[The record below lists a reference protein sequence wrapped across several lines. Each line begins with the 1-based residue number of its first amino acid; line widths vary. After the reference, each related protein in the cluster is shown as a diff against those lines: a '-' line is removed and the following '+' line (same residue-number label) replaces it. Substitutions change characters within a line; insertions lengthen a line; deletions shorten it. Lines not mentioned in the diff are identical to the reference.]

1 MKDGFIK
8 VAAAT
13 PELAVADCTFN
24 TEQIIS
30 LMKKAQKQGSS
41 VIVFPELCITGYCC
55 SDLFSQDRLL
65 EAAESSLIKIIKAS
79 EDTLPLVFVGLP
91 VQVCG
96 KLYNCAAALQ
106 NGKLLGL
113 VPKSYLPNYSEF
125 YEVRHF
131 EPADRSA
138 ACICISFAGF
148 TVFFGT
154 NQLFCHKGIKDLIIG
169 AEICEDVWG
178 QLPPSVSHCMAGA
191 TVIVNLSASPESIG
205 KPEYR
210 RELVGI
216 HSARNICG
224 YVYSNSGEG
233 ESTTDLI
240 YSGHSVICEN
250 GTFLAERMPF
260 EKKYVIYTELDV
272 KRLVH
277 ERRRITDFKV
287 SSNSSYKYIYFDGD
301 MCDTD
306 LTRSF
311 SKRPFVPEDE
321 KSLADRCRFILDMQS
336 SALAKRL
343 RHAGCRTAVIGI
355 SGGLDSTLALLVTAS
370 AMDKLGKSHDDI
382 VTVTMPCFG
391 TGKRTRGNAEKLCEY
406 LNTRFVC
413 IDIADA
419 VRIHLRD
426 IDHPD
431 DVYDVTYENAQ
442 ARERTQVLMDMAN
455 KTGGIVIGTGD
466 LSEMALGWSTY
477 NGDHMSMYG
486 VNCSVPK
493 TLVRY
498 LVSYYAECC
507 TDKRLASVLRDV
519 LDTPVS
525 PELIPGTHGEE
536 LGQRTEDILGTY
548 ELHDFFLYYFVR
560 FGYSP
565 EKILRIAKTAFAGTY
580 ETDYIE
586 STLRTF
592 IKRFFNQQ
600 FKRSCTPDGV
610 KIGSVTLSPRGDWRM
625 PSDACFGDF
634 ISEIEEI
641 E

>member
-65 EAAESSLIKIIKAS
+65 EAAESSLIKIIKAT
-79 EDTLPLVFVGLP
+79 EDTLPIVFVGLP
-91 VQVCG
+91 VQVCD
-96 KLYNCAAALQ
+96 KLYNCAAAVQ

-113 VPKSYLPNYSEF
+113 VPKSYLPSYSEF
-125 YEVRHF
+125 YEARHF
-131 EPADRSA
+131 EPADRNA
-138 ACICISFAGF
+138 ECICISFAGF

-154 NQLFCHKGIKDLIIG
+154 NQLFCHKGMKDLIIG

-233 ESTTDLI
+233 ESTTDLV

-250 GTFLAERMPF
+250 GAFLAERMPF
-260 EKKYVIYTELDV
+260 EKKDVIYTELDV

-287 SSNSSYKYIYFDGD
+287 SFNSSYKYIYFDVG

-321 KSLADRCRFILDMQS
+321 KSLAGRCRFILDMQS

-419 VRIHLRD
+419 VKIHLRD

-498 LVSYYAECC
+498 LVSYYAEYCA
-507 TDKRLASVLRDV
+507 DKRLASVLRDV

-525 PELIPGTHGEE
+525 PELIPAAHGEE

-565 EKILRIAKTAFAGTY
+565 AKILRIAKTAFAGTY

-592 IKRFFNQQ
+592 IKRFFIQQ

-610 KIGSVTLSPRGDWRM
+610 KVGSVTLSPRGDWRM

-634 ISEIEEI
+634 ISEIE
-641 E
+641 

>member
-65 EAAESSLIKIIKAS
+65 EAAESSLIKIIKAT

-96 KLYNCAAALQ
+96 KLYNCAAAVQ

-125 YEVRHF
+125 YEARHF
-131 EPADRSA
+131 EPADRNA
-138 ACICISFAGF
+138 ECICISFAGF

-154 NQLFCHKGIKDLIIG
+154 NQLFCHKGMKDLIIG

-224 YVYSNSGEG
+224 YVYSNLGEG
-233 ESTTDLI
+233 ESTTDLV

-250 GTFLAERMPF
+250 GAFLAERMPF
-260 EKKYVIYTELDV
+260 EKKDVIYTELDV

-287 SSNSSYKYIYFDGD
+287 SFNSSYKYIYFDSG

-321 KSLADRCRFILDMQS
+321 KSLASRCRFILDMQS

-419 VRIHLRD
+419 VKIHLRD

-498 LVSYYAECC
+498 LVSYYAEYCA
-507 TDKRLASVLRDV
+507 DKRLASVLRDV

-525 PELIPGTHGEE
+525 PELIPAAHGEE

-565 EKILRIAKTAFAGTY
+565 AKILRIAKTAFAGTY

-592 IKRFFNQQ
+592 IKRFFIQQ

-610 KIGSVTLSPRGDWRM
+610 KVGSVTLSPRGDWRM

-634 ISEIEEI
+634 ISEIE
-641 E
+641 

>member
-1 MKDGFIK
+1 MKYGFIK
-8 VAAAT
+8 VAAAS
-13 PELAVADCTFN
+13 PALRVADCRYNAERTA
-24 TEQIIS
+24 EMMQQAAAAGAH
-30 LMKKAQKQGSS
+30 LL
-41 VIVFPELCITGYCC
+41 VLPELGLTSYTCGDLLLQPTLQQGALTALQTLLSVSAELPLTTITG
-55 SDLFSQDRLL
+55 
-65 EAAESSLIKIIKAS
+65 
-79 EDTLPLVFVGLP
+79 LPLSVE
-91 VQVCG
+91 G
-96 KLYNCAAALQ
+96 KLYNCAAAVQ

-125 YEVRHF
+125 YEARHF
-131 EPADRSA
+131 EPADRNA
-138 ACICISFAGF
+138 ECICISFAGF

-154 NQLFCHKGIKDLIIG
+154 NQLFCHKGMKDLIIG

-233 ESTTDLI
+233 ESTTDLV

-250 GTFLAERMPF
+250 GAFLAERMPF
-260 EKKYVIYTELDV
+260 EKKDVIYTELDV

-287 SSNSSYKYIYFDGD
+287 SFNSSYKYIYFDGG

-321 KSLADRCRFILDMQS
+321 KSLAGRCRFILDMQS

-370 AMDKLGKSHDDI
+370 AMDKLGKSRDDI

-419 VRIHLRD
+419 VKIHLRD

-498 LVSYYAECC
+498 LVSYYAEYCA
-507 TDKRLASVLRDV
+507 DKRLASVLRDV

-525 PELIPGTHGEE
+525 PELIPAAHGEE

-565 EKILRIAKTAFAGTY
+565 AKILRIAKTAFAGTY

-592 IKRFFNQQ
+592 IKRFFIQQ

-610 KIGSVTLSPRGDWRM
+610 KVGSVTLSPRGDWRM

-634 ISEIEEI
+634 ISEIE
-641 E
+641 